1 VAESI
6 LSQDEVN
13 ALLRGLAEG
22 EIEAQAK
29 GPGDAEGGARSYNLA
44 SQERVIRGRMP
55 TLEIIN
61 ERFARFFQVTLSA
74 TLRKSVEFSPQGIE
88 MVKFG
93 DFVKKIPMPSNI
105 NILRL
110 ESLRRNILF
119 IIDARM
125 VYLLVDHMFGGSG
138 RGHVKIEGRDF
149 SPIEARISRNVLDLA
164 IGDFEKAW
172 APVYNMPI
180 TYIRSEINPQFA
192 AIVAPTE
199 MVITMPY
206 KLEIDGQ
213 GRTIYICIP
222 YSTVEPIKE
231 KLYTGFQSDQY
242 EVDNRWIHRLKE
254 RLEEVPVELNVFLGK
269 ADFRLR
275 DVLAWKN
282 GDVFPLDRYASDT
295 VDVRIEGILRFRA
308 RPGVFRHS
316 RAVRI
321 EERVPP
327 PTTYEDEDV
336 EDAVGAEKSAPGE

>member
-1 VAESI
+1 MAESI

-13 ALLRGLAEG
+13 ALLRGLSEG
-22 EIEAQAK
+22 EIETQSKPADS
-29 GPGDAEGGARSYNLA
+29 GESVHHYNLA

-74 TLRKSVEFSPQGIE
+74 TLRKTVEFIPQGID

-125 VYLLVDHMFGGSG
+125 VYLLVDHMFGGTG

-149 SPIEARISRNVLDLA
+149 SPIEARISRNVMDLA

-172 APVYNMPI
+172 GPVHPMPI

-199 MVITMPY
+199 MVITMSY

-222 YSTVEPIKE
+222 YSTIEPIKE

-242 EVDNRWIHRLKE
+242 ELDNRWINRLQE
-254 RLEEVPVELNVFLGK
+254 RIEEAPLSMEVFMGEAQFTLQ
-269 ADFRLR
+269 
-275 DVLAWKN
+275 DVLGWKP
-282 GDVFPLDRYASDT
+282 GDVFMLNRYASDP

-308 RPGVFRHS
+308 RPGVFRHH
-316 RAVRI
+316 RAIRV

-327 PTTYEDEDV
+327 PTRFEEEDIIGSE
-336 EDAVGAEKSAPGE
+336 P

>member
-1 VAESI
+1 MAESI
-6 LSQDEVN
+6 LSQEEVN
-13 ALLRGLAEG
+13 ALLRGLSEG
-22 EIEAQAK
+22 EVETEAKSADSGEPVK
-29 GPGDAEGGARSYNLA
+29 HYNLA

-74 TLRKSVEFSPQGIE
+74 TLRKTVEFSPQGIE

-110 ESLRRNILF
+110 ESLRRNILL

-125 VYLLVDHMFGGSG
+125 VYLLVDHMFGGTG

-149 SPIEARISRNVLDLA
+149 SPIEARISRNVMDLA
-164 IGDFEKAW
+164 ISDFEKAW
-172 APVYNMPI
+172 GPVHPMPI

-199 MVITMPY
+199 MVITMAY
-206 KLEIDGQ
+206 RLEIDGQ

-222 YSTVEPIKE
+222 YSTIEPIKE

-242 EVDNRWIHRLKE
+242 EVDNRWITRLQE
-254 RLEEVPVELNVFLGK
+254 RVEEAPLEMEVFIGEARFT
-269 ADFRLR
+269 LR
-275 DVLAWKN
+275 DVLGWKT
-282 GDVFPLDRYASDT
+282 GDVFSLDRYVSEP
-295 VDVRIEGILRFRA
+295 VEVRVEGILRFLA
-308 RPGVFRHS
+308 RPGIFRHH
-316 RAVRI
+316 RAIRI
-321 EERVPP
+321 EKRVPP
-327 PTTYEDEDV
+327 PTRYEEEDERPV
-336 EDAVGAEKSAPGE
+336 T